1 MWPVPI
7 ELEEGR
13 MNPPI
18 YTAVRALGVLR
29 PKFQNKPVAGK
40 VFADE
45 LNVRGTA
52 FWLRDQRVL
61 VTCAHVI
68 KGLVEAPIEISG
80 LLVVGNQ
87 GNYLR
92 ATIGIV
98 DIEHDLA
105 ILHLE
110 APAEVLQQQASTG
123 LTLADSY
130 PEVGTKVAYAG
141 FPLGNQ
147 LLDEKHLPT
156 YAEGVVGAACVP
168 NIGKKNIRITG
179 TVVGG
184 FSGSP
189 IVDLARPEQVLGVL
203 SNSPSKEAGEA
214 DIFVAV
220 SWEYLR
226 ALASLAAA

>member
-1 MWPVPI
+1 
-7 ELEEGR
+7 

-18 YTAVRALGVLR
+18 YAAVRALGVLR
-29 PKFQNKPVAGK
+29 PKFQTKPVAGK

-52 FWLRDQRVL
+52 FWLRSERVL

-105 ILHLE
+105 ILHLA
-110 APAEVLQQQASTG
+110 APPDVLQQEASTG
-123 LTLADSY
+123 LLLAENY

-147 LLDEKHLPT
+147 LLDQKHLPT
-156 YAEGVVGAACVP
+156 YAEGVVGTACTSTV
-168 NIGKKNIRITG
+168 GKKTIRITG

-189 IVDLARPEQVLGVL
+189 IVDVARPEHVIGVL
-203 SNSPSKEAGEA
+203 SSSPSKEAGEA

-220 SWEYLR
+220 SWEYLK

>member
-1 MWPVPI
+1 
-7 ELEEGR
+7 

-40 VFADE
+40 VFLDE

-52 FWLRDQRVL
+52 FWLRTERVL

-68 KGLVEAPIEISG
+68 NGLVGAPIEITG

-98 DIEHDLA
+98 DLEHDLA
-105 ILHLE
+105 ILHL
-110 APAEVLQQQASTG
+110 AASPEVLQQEAGTG
-123 LTLADSY
+123 LLLAESY

-156 YAEGVVGAACVP
+156 YAEGVVGAACMP
-168 NIGKKNIRITG
+168 GAGKKKSIRISG

-189 IVDLARPEQVLGVL
+189 IVDVAAPDRVVGVL

-220 SWEYLR
+220 SWEYLK